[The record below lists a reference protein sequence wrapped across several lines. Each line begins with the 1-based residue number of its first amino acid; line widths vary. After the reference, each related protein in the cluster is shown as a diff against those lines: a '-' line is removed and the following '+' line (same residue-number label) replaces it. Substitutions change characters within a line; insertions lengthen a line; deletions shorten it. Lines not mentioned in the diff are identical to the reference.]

1 MTENEIS
8 YKVRG
13 AVFKVYNEL
22 GPGLLES
29 VYQSAMVYQ
38 LTKDGL
44 QVEKEVPI
52 IVMYDGL
59 NLILDFAQTLW
70 LKIK

>member
-8 YKVRG
+8 YKIRG
-13 AVFKVYNEL
+13 AIFAVYNKV

-29 VYQSAMVYQ
+29 AYEAALSY
-38 LTKDGL
+38 
-44 QVEKEVPI
+44 E
-52 IVMYDGL
+52 
-59 NLILDFAQTLW
+59 LILHWKLDIEWTLW